1 MKNIF
6 LITESEKNRIL
17 NLHKKKILLERNLKE
32 DTNDDDW
39 RYDTEKQKEW
49 LLNNGYTEE
58 SIKSFIGKR
67 FRMGVVQNED
77 SAIQEI
83 FNATYYEPITNI
95 EEIEFFNM
103 PKTLD
108 QYFEVLKTYGFEK
121 IDLSDTDKIIFYF
134 GKKSEITTKD
144 DIQKYIA
151 KKLEF
156 GVYTLNDNYFY
167 GNPKTK
173 VISWYEDLNDVVYIG
188 QIEFTN
194 NKTDQSTTFKPVRI
208 ATFPLIG
215 TKNSG
220 FMNSIQKQYF
230 KQYILSPEI
239 VTYEEYEDT
248 ESLEKEYESIR
259 SWWVKDGKPILERRV
274 DNKVYYIESGLEFT
288 DEKSKM
294 VQPYVVK
301 DIENLENLVKKYFTD
316 EELTKQLQ
324 KIEDLK
330 KEAKNL
336 KFYP

>member
-17 NLHKKKILLERNLKE
+17 NLHRKKILLERNLKE
-32 DTNDDDW
+32 GTNDDDW

-58 SIKSFIGKR
+58 SIKSFFGR
-67 FRMGVVQNED
+67 PYYAGVVQDEGT
-77 SAIQEI
+77 AIQQI
-83 FNATYYEPITNI
+83 FQATYYEPISNI
-95 EEIEFFNM
+95 EEIEYFNM

-121 IDLSDTDKIIFYF
+121 IDLLDTDKIISYF
-134 GKKSEITTKD
+134 GKRSEIINKE
-144 DIQKYIA
+144 DIEKYIA
-151 KKLEF
+151 KKI
-156 GVYTLNDNYFY
+156 GWGAYTLNDNYFY

-173 VISWYEDLNDVVYIG
+173 VISWYEDTNDTVIIG

-194 NKTDQSTTFKPVRI
+194 NKTDQSTTFNPVRI

-220 FMNSIQKQYF
+220 FMNSIEKQYF